1 MTVQRNVQRVWISK
15 QAHDRLQRELAT
27 LRRWCLAA
35 IDGADEDRADDIHRW
50 QARIQEIHDLLVDV
64 TVGQDPPDD
73 GIAEPGMVLTIR
85 YDDTGE
91 VETFLL
97 GLRGTEPGDLEVY
110 SVQSPLGAAL
120 EGARPGERRTY
131 AMPNGAQL
139 TVTLLRAVP
148 YGMHTGAA

>member
-1 MTVQRNVQRVWISK
+1 MTIHRSAQRVWISK
-15 QAHDRLQRELAT
+15 QAYDRLQRELAT
-27 LRRWCLAA
+27 LRRSCLAPN
-35 IDGADEDRADDIHRW
+35 DGGEDRADDIQRW

-64 TVGQDPPDD
+64 TIGQDPPDD

-97 GLRGTEPGDLEVY
+97 GLRGAEPGDLEVY

-139 TVTLLRAVP
+139 TVTLLQAVP
-148 YGMHTGAA
+148 YGIHTGAA